1 MAEDLKHRL
10 LQVAGA
16 AFARRGFDGVS
27 IRDICREA
35 GGSVA
40 AIHYHFRDKRSLYIT
55 CLEAAQAEKTHL
67 ALLAAHADAP
77 ARDRLRLFIHG
88 MLASQ
93 SASHKP
99 AWHMELILQE
109 MVRPTDA
116 TGVLVERFIRP
127 LALAL
132 KEIVEDLC
140 PGISESEHG
149 GWPTG
154 FSIVSQVLFYGTYSP
169 IVRLLMGEDAFQR
182 LSVDAIADHITQFTL
197 AALGKG
203 QLPTVS
209 AAELAAGLA
218 AGLPAGKAS

>member
-10 LQVAGA
+10 VQVAGA
-16 AFARRGFDGVS
+16 AFARRGFDGAS

-35 GGSVA
+35 GASVA

-67 ALLAAHADAP
+67 TVLAAHADAP
-77 ARDRLRLFIHG
+77 ARERLRQFIHG

-93 SASHKP
+93 TAPNKP

-109 MVRPTDA
+109 MIRPTDA
-116 TGVLVERFIRP
+116 TGELVERFIRP
-127 LALAL
+127 MASALR
-132 KEIVEDLC
+132 EIVDDLS
-140 PGISESEHG
+140 PGIAETAHD

-154 FSIVSQVLFYGTYSP
+154 FSIVAQVLFYGTYSP
-169 IVRLLMGEDAFQR
+169 IVRLLMGDEAFQR

-197 AALGKG
+197 AALGTG
-203 QLPTVS
+203 HPPTVS
-209 AAELAAGLA
+209 TAELAGE
-218 AGLPAGKAS
+218 KSS